1 MQRSS
6 LGSFSIDSLMA
17 PTLTP
22 TRLGSMFC
30 NGYVFL
36 PPPQNSV
43 IPSSHSDFYP
53 SGPGSIPGFTHN
65 QLLGLGSNVPIGF
78 QNRSGLPHMFPGGI
92 PFAFAGVN
100 QRNSQFISQRNSSPS
115 SPKTRRLDQENY
127 DKITNEE
134 EAHQLTGNSIKL

>member
-36 PPPQNSV
+36 PPPQSSV
-43 IPSSHSDFYP
+43 LPSSPSEFYS
-53 SGPGSIPGFTHN
+53 SGAGAIPGFTHN
-65 QLLGLGSNVPIGF
+65 QLFGLGTNIPIGY
-78 QNRSGLPHMFPGGI
+78 QNRTGLSHMFPGGV
-92 PFAFAGVN
+92 PFALASMN
-100 QRNSQFISQRNSSPS
+100 QRPSQYISQRNGSPTS
-115 SPKTRRLDQENY
+115 TKCRRLEQENY
-127 DKITNEE
+127 DKITNEDE
-134 EAHQLTGNSIKL
+134 PHQLTGNFRKV